1 MKRVTVVIAAV
12 MMVALVVQVSS
23 ARSGGNDVL
32 KFDTMVGVDGP
43 FVGTTN
49 PVRDVPGGG
58 LPWQIERGRGELSAD
73 GEVRVNVDG
82 LVLLDGAPVPEALQ
96 GTNPVPAFQAVVSCL
111 TIANGAVATSN
122 VATEPF
128 PASPEGDAKIKATV
142 ALPEPCLAPIVFVTS
157 PTGQWFAATG
167 VSS

>member
-1 MKRVTVVIAAV
+1 MKRVTVVIAAA

-23 ARSGGNDVL
+23 AGLGGNDVL
-32 KFDTMVGVDGP
+32 KFDTMFGVDGP

-58 LPWQIERGRGELSAD
+58 LPWQIERGRGELRAD

-82 LVLLDGAPVPEALQ
+82 LVLLEGAPVPEALQ
-96 GTNPVPAFQAVVSCL
+96 GTNPVPAFRAIVSCL
-111 TIANGAVATSN
+111 TIVNGAVATSN
-122 VATEPF
+122 VSTEPF

-142 ALPEPCLAPIVFVTS
+142 ALADPCLAPIVFVTS

-167 VSS
+167 V

>member
-1 MKRVTVVIAAV
+1 MKRVAVVIAAL

-32 KFDTMVGVDGP
+32 KFDTMFGVDGP

-58 LPWQIERGRGELSAD
+58 LPWQIERGRGELSPD

-82 LVLLDGAPVPEALQ
+82 LVLLDGAPVPENLQ
-96 GTNPVPAFQAVVSCL
+96 GTNPVPAFRAMVSCL
-111 TIANGAVATSN
+111 TIVNGAVATSN
-122 VATEPF
+122 VSTEPF

-142 ALPEPCLAPIVFVTS
+142 ALPDPCLAPIVFMTS

-167 VSS
+167 V